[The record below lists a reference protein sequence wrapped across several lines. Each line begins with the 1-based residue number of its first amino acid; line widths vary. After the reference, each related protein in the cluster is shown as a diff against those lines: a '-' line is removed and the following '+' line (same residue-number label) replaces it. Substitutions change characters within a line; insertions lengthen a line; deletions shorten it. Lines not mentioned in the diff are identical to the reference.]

1 VSKGGEVHGMG
12 FSEYPGNQMIDRNY
26 GASIL
31 HLSIREALLSP
42 SIYSLFVFRK
52 KGYAYGDPQL
62 V

>member
-1 VSKGGEVHGMG
+1 MG

-52 KGYAYGDPQL
+52 KGYA
-62 V
+62 